1 MNKKSQLLFFA
12 ALILLVSLFG
22 LLFVFQ
28 SWMPFM
34 WGLLALGLMGIGF
47 GVYLERQNLLDFF
60 TMKTTQRGLNMG
72 VVILLMLIILVTIN
86 YLGVKYNKTYD
97 FSLAQQYS
105 LSDQT
110 KKVLDH
116 LEEPLELK
124 YFYQDGLQNQDQL
137 KKSFANLVRLYQD
150 YSPKVQFEN
159 IELNSRP
166 KIVEEYGAK
175 QGTGEAF
182 LKYKGKINKI
192 DTQFG
197 ATGGQVF
204 SEQELTNALIKSTR
218 QTQKS
223 ICFLAGH
230 GERSIENERDEK
242 AITAFSTL
250 LTKRSFEVE
259 SLNLFQTGNI
269 PEGCSVLVIA
279 GATTDLQKNEVS
291 LIQNYIKA
299 GRPLLLLLDRET
311 PKTIKDILTTIGL
324 QLQNVYVFNILN
336 TPQGPIVSTDQPTV
350 ATQFSLESE
359 ISLPLA
365 QNRQVIFLKPDSLIE
380 LSKHES
386 VLTPLVKTAEA
397 TVALKTLNTSEY
409 EGKPQSFTLGYQVSG
424 PQNMVVFSDVNF
436 VSNQVVLQSSNK
448 DLIFNSISFLA
459 NEKDLISLIPK
470 DISKTPLKVN
480 GPILA
485 NYFKYLV
492 AGFLIPIPFIFLI
505 ISLILWFRKRN
516 A

>member
-1 MNKKSQLLFFA
+1 MNKKSQLLFFT
-12 ALILLVSLFG
+12 ALILIVSICG

-34 WGLLALGLMGIGF
+34 WGLLALSLIGIGV
-47 GVYLERQNLLDFF
+47 GIYLERQNLWDFA

-72 VVILLMLIILVTIN
+72 VVIALVLVILVTIN
-86 YLGVKYNKTYD
+86 YLGVKYSRTYD
-97 FSLAQQYS
+97 FSLADQYS
-105 LSDQT
+105 LSEQT

-116 LEEPLELK
+116 LDSDLELK

-137 KKSFANLVRLYQD
+137 KKSFANLVKLYQD
-150 YSPKVQFEN
+150 YNSKVQFEN
-159 IELNSRP
+159 VELNSKP

-197 ATGGQVF
+197 AAGGQVF
-204 SEQELTNALIKSTR
+204 SEQELTNAIIKSTR

-230 GERSIENERDEK
+230 GERSLENDKDEK
-242 AITAFSTL
+242 ALTAFRTL
-250 LTKRSFEVE
+250 LEKRSFQIE

-269 PEGCSVLVIA
+269 PEACSVLVIA
-279 GATTDLQKNEVS
+279 GATTELQKNEVS
-291 LIQNYIKA
+291 LVTNYINA
-299 GRPLLLLLDRET
+299 GKPTLILLDRGT
-311 PKTIKDILTTIGL
+311 PQSLQTILKNAGL
-324 QLQNVYVFNILN
+324 ALQNVYVFNILN
-336 TPQGPIVSTDQPTV
+336 TPQGPIISTDQPTV

-365 QNRQVIFLKPDSLIE
+365 QNRQAIFIRPDTLIE
-380 LSKHES
+380 VQGFEGI
-386 VLTPLVKTAEA
+386 LTPLVKTADA

-409 EGKPQSFTLGYQVSG
+409 EGKPQSFALGYQVSG
-424 PQNMVVFSDVNF
+424 PQNMVIFSDVNF
-436 VSNQVVLQSSNK
+436 VSNQAVLQSSNK

-480 GPILA
+480 GPVLA

-492 AGFLIPIPFIFLI
+492 VGVLIPIPFLFLI
-505 ISLILWFRKRN
+505 ISLIMWFRKRN